1 MNSGTAGA
9 LDTVD
14 QQLAEG
20 GDWPER
26 EAALWARW
34 RECSDN
40 AAREE
45 LVSHYAGLVK
55 IIALSVYRTASYG
68 YVDLRDLIQL
78 GTVGLLESIERF
90 DPAFGSKFS
99 SFADKRIRGAI
110 LNGLESQSELHA
122 QQAFKRRF
130 RKERLESLKE
140 GVPVKGDVFA
150 EMVELTVGL
159 AVGHMLEHT
168 AMYAASEQSPSQPAD
183 GNSVT
188 GFSRLLRRLLDHLPG
203 SERNVLTHHY
213 LNGVSFSD
221 IAKLLGLTKGRI
233 SQLHAAGLAR
243 IRKLCRELRD
253 FDLTA

>member
-1 MNSGTAGA
+1 MAGSQEA
-9 LDTVD
+9 LN
-14 QQLAEG
+14 QPPAEVS
-20 GDWPER
+20 DWPEH
-26 EAALWARW
+26 ESMLWERW
-34 RECSDN
+34 REQSDN

-45 LVSHYAGLVK
+45 LISHYANQVRM
-55 IIALSVYRTASYG
+55 IALSVYRTASYG

-90 DPAFGSKFS
+90 DPAFNNKFS
-99 SFADKRIRGAI
+99 TFSAKRIRGAI
-110 LNGLESQSELHA
+110 LNGLEEQSELHA

-140 GVPVKGDVFA
+140 GAPAKGDVFA

-168 AMYAASEQSPSQPAD
+168 AMYAESEQSPSQETDSNGVSA
-183 GNSVT
+183 
-188 GFSRLLRRLLDHLPG
+188 FSRLLRRLLDHLPG
-203 SERNVLTHHY
+203 TEQKVLTHHY
-213 LNGVSFSD
+213 LHGVSFSD